1 MGSVMSPA
9 TVAVMSAVPE
19 AKAGVGSAMNDVNR
33 QVAGAL
39 GIAVIGSISSSIY
52 SSKLEV
58 ATAALPKAA
67 ASTATD
73 SVGGAAAVAVHLPG
87 QASDA
92 LTAAAHSAFTDSMG
106 LALLVGS
113 GVALIGAMLVR
124 RYLPDLR
131 RSAGAQPEIAD
142 RQVAVAPVEVSA
154 TAIPNRVE
162 TSGAIR

>member
-39 GIAVIGSISSSIY
+39 GVAVIGSISSSIY

-73 SVGGAAAVAVHLPG
+73 SVGGAVAVHLPG

-92 LTAAAHSAFTDSMG
+92 LTAAAQRVHRLDGTGAAGRVGGRADRRDARQ
-106 LALLVGS
+106 ALL
-113 GVALIGAMLVR
+113 A
-124 RYLPDLR
+124 
-131 RSAGAQPEIAD
+131 
-142 RQVAVAPVEVSA
+142 
-154 TAIPNRVE
+154 
-162 TSGAIR
+162 